1 MTDRRP
7 SQSVLPQAAFKAV
20 ALAVWLGMASLF
32 VTAAR
37 AQLRDSFEGP
47 GATWSLKEA
56 DCGVKELV
64 HQRTYTESHTG
75 QASEYF
81 QLAIGSGTKVYL
93 VQPIGKV
100 PIIAEL
106 RPSLWVK
113 ASRPSIQFMVR
124 VVYPRSLDP
133 GSRQPVTSL
142 LRGDLYVDV
151 GEWQQLLIREPA
163 KLLEQDI
170 RSQRT
175 RFGADFDGREA
186 YLDLLVVNAYSAPG
200 NLDLW
205 LDDLEIAGYVNLEQD
220 DGPQI
225 ARRSEIPTQ
234 PGEDWPQT
242 GPTAELQGSL
252 LLVRGRPFAPRM
264 IQHQGEPLEW
274 LAQLGF
280 NTIKLSASPSQ
291 AELSEAE
298 RLGLWLIAPPPYGDA
313 VQDLAAFRPV
323 IGWSVGWRL
332 TARDLVGTKELVSE
346 IRQFEPNQQ
355 RPLVA
360 GIDSGLGELSRLAP
374 LVVLERPTT
383 GTSAELA
390 NLRHWLL
397 ARPRLAR
404 PGTPVLASIPTQR
417 PERLT
422 EQLVLLSHGAAIE
435 DDVDPQQLRL
445 AAYSAMSAGARGL
458 LFPSQQPLAIDSGA
472 AALRTDAL
480 KLLNLE
486 LKLLEPWVAAGSLA
500 QELGTGDGSVQV
512 SVIATERSR
521 LLLVTQ
527 HAAAQQYVLGPPPRS
542 TLQINVPGV
551 STSDRAYL
559 VSLAGIKQL
568 RVSHNGNGANLTVE
582 AADIATAIVVT
593 QDPLAMHHLGRT
605 LAEIRAE
612 GGRLRHDLTVRRM
625 ARTVEY
631 DQALAVAGRP
641 LPSAST
647 WLREAQAHLDQ
658 ARKLLESNDYENL
671 HPALAKAESSLAKIR
686 RGHWE
691 QAAAGFP
698 SPAASPGIAQFTA
711 LPLHWHLAQRLA
723 QGRMGPNEQ
732 VGGDMEQLAA
742 MLAAGWKQD
751 RQLPAGITADV
762 SLSLQSPRSG
772 RSALRMQ
779 AWPADPKQ
787 IPRVIEQPIV
797 WISSSPVPVRQGQIA
812 RIHAWV
818 HVPKRLAGTDDGLL
832 VFDSI
837 AGPELGDRVQL
848 TQGWRE
854 LTLYRAVPK
863 SGDLTVTFA
872 LTGLGEAW
880 VDDLSVSLLDPEP
893 IRPASLSQPTN
904 P

>member
-1 MTDRRP
+1 MTTRCRRQTTLSLNP
-7 SQSVLPQAAFKAV
+7 LGVV
-20 ALAVWLGMASLF
+20 ALVVWLGMAGLG
-32 VTAAR
+32 TAR

-64 HQRTYTESHTG
+64 HQRTYTASHTG

-81 QLAIGSGTKVYL
+81 QLAIGNGTKVYL

-200 NLDLW
+200 NLELW
-205 LDDLEIAGYVNLEQD
+205 LDDLEIGGYVNLEED

-225 ARRSEIPTQ
+225 ARRSEIPNQ
-234 PGEDWPQT
+234 PGENWPQT

-291 AELSEAE
+291 AELREAE

-313 VQDLAAFRPV
+313 VQDLTAFRPV

-332 TARDLVGTKELVSE
+332 TARDLLGTQDLVSE
-346 IRQFEPNQQ
+346 IRQFEPSQQ

-360 GIDSGLGELSRLAP
+360 GVDSGLGELSRLAP

-404 PGTPVLASIPTQR
+404 PGTPVLAGIPTER

-422 EQLVLLSHGAAIE
+422 EQLVLLSHGAVIE

-458 LFPSQQPLAIDSGA
+458 LFPSQRPLAIDSGA

-582 AADIATAIVVT
+582 DADIATAIVVT

-658 ARKLLESNDYENL
+658 ARKLLESSDYENL

-751 RQLPAGITADV
+751 RQVPTGVTADV

-787 IPRVIEQPIV
+787 VPRVIEQPIV

-832 VFDSI
+832 VFDSV